1 MCKIPLK
8 ITSLK
13 SNNFFF
19 NYKLFFKTKYFLNRL
34 FYIAFFSF
42 LTYSFF
48 SFICEW
54 MKGYYVSATQTN
66 ENLSKEEMYDVIL
79 KEMTIGCEES
89 PDVKAGFIGEIGS
102 TWPITGI
109 YAIMLNIIK
118 YNLINS

>member
-1 MCKIPLK
+1 
-8 ITSLK
+8 
-13 SNNFFF
+13 
-19 NYKLFFKTKYFLNRL
+19 
-34 FYIAFFSF
+34 
-42 LTYSFF
+42 
-48 SFICEW
+48 